1 MSPVRRTRIVCTIGP
16 SSSSP
21 HVLRAMVAAGMDVA
35 RLNFSHGD
43 AQTHRE
49 AAANVREAAEAA
61 ERPIALLGDLQGP
74 KIRTGSLDS
83 SFKRLVRG
91 RRVGLVAAPPSA
103 SPTPPH
109 EWGGQDIPVS
119 HVELIQALR
128 PGDRVLLDDGRIELS
143 VRGVEDGRA
152 EASVV
157 RGGLLGERKGVSV
170 PGRALPMPALTE
182 KDLADLKLAVELGV
196 DYIALSF
203 VRRPE
208 DLLACQQHL
217 SGLNCSVPVIAKLEK
232 LEAIRNLS
240 AILEVADAVMVARG
254 DLGVEL
260 KLGDLPAVQKD
271 VIDRANRAGV
281 PVITATEMLES
292 MVTSNRPSRAEA
304 SVVRGGLLGER
315 KGVSVPGR
323 ALPMPALTEKDL
335 ADLKLAVELGVD
347 YIALSFV
354 RRPEDLLACQ
364 QHLSGLNCSV
374 PVIAK
379 LEKLEAI
386 RNLSAIL
393 EVADAVMVAR
403 GDLGVELKLGD
414 LPAVQK
420 DVIDRANRAGVPVI
434 TATEMLESMVTSNR
448 PTRAEASDVAN
459 AIWDGT
465 DAVMLSQ
472 ETSVGAHPVEAVR
485 AMARICLAAQKHP
498 AYERARQIWREPGQV
513 GSAIAHAAAA
523 TATEIHAKV
532 IIAFTE
538 SGTTALRCSKARPP
552 MPVVAA
558 SPHPEVLRRTALYS
572 GVIPLLVSPGRDTDQ
587 MISNATEAAV
597 QSGLVR
603 TGDRV
608 VVVAGVP
615 VGRPGQTNLLKV
627 ETV

>member
-21 HVLRAMVAAGMDVA
+21 HVLKAMVAAGMDVA

-43 AQTHRE
+43 AETHRQ
-49 AAANVREAAEAA
+49 AAANVREAADAA
-61 ERPIALLGDLQGP
+61 GRPIALLGDLQGP
-74 KIRTGSLDS
+74 KIRTGPLQDS
-83 SFKRLVRG
+83 FQRLVRG
-91 RRVGLVAAPPSA
+91 RVVTLIGRSDPSTGASAASSPA
-103 SPTPPH
+103 SGEVREPNQI
-109 EWGGQDIPVS
+109 EIS
-119 HVELIQALR
+119 HVELVRALR

-170 PGRALPMPALTE
+170 PGRPLPMPALTA
-182 KDLADLKLAVELGV
+182 KDLTDLKLAVELGV
-196 DYIALSF
+196 DYLALSF

-208 DLLACQQHL
+208 DLILCQDHL
-217 SGLNCSVPVIAKLEK
+217 KGLSCSIPVIAKLEK
-232 LEAIRNLS
+232 LEAIRNL
-240 AILEVADAVMVARG
+240 
-254 DLGVEL
+254 
-260 KLGDLPAVQKD
+260 
-271 VIDRANRAGV
+271 
-281 PVITATEMLES
+281 T
-292 MVTSNRPSRAEA
+292 
-304 SVVRGGLLGER
+304 
-315 KGVSVPGR
+315 
-323 ALPMPALTEKDL
+323 
-335 ADLKLAVELGVD
+335 
-347 YIALSFV
+347 
-354 RRPEDLLACQ
+354 
-364 QHLSGLNCSV
+364 
-374 PVIAK
+374 
-379 LEKLEAI
+379 
-386 RNLSAIL
+386 AIL

-498 AYERARQIWREPGQV
+498 SFERARQIWREPGQV
-513 GSAIAHAAAA
+513 GSAIAHAAAS

-552 MPVVAA
+552 VPVVAA

-572 GVIPLLVSPGRDTDQ
+572 GVVPMLVSPGRDTDQ
-587 MISNATEAAV
+587 MISNATEAAL
-597 QSGLVR
+597 QSGMVR
-603 TGDRV
+603 PGDLV

>member
-1 MSPVRRTRIVCTIGP
+1 MSQVRRTRIVCTIGP
-16 SSSSP
+16 SSISP
-21 HVLRAMVAAGMDVA
+21 QVMRSMIQSGMDVA
-35 RLNFSHGD
+35 RLNFSQGD
-43 AQTHRE
+43 ADTHRE
-49 AAANVREAAEAA
+49 AAANVREASEAVG
-61 ERPIALLGDLQGP
+61 RPVALLGDLQGP
-74 KIRTGSLDS
+74 KIRTGTVDGT
-83 SFKRLVRG
+83 FQKLVRG
-91 RRVGLVAAPPSA
+91 RTIELV
-103 SPTPPH
+103 
-109 EWGGQDIPVS
+109 GGQRREPNQIEVS
-119 HVELIQALR
+119 HIELVHALR
-128 PGDRVLLDDGRIELS
+128 PGDRVLLDDGRIELA
-143 VRGVEDGRA
+143 VRAVEDGRA

-170 PGRALPMPALTE
+170 PGRPLPLPALTD
-182 KDLADLKLAVELGV
+182 KDLEDLRLAMELDV
-196 DYIALSF
+196 DYLALSF

-208 DLLACQQHL
+208 DILACQEHVSSHQRQI
-217 SGLNCSVPVIAKLEK
+217 PVIAKLEK

-240 AILEVADAVMVARG
+240 
-254 DLGVEL
+254 
-260 KLGDLPAVQKD
+260 K
-271 VIDRANRAGV
+271 
-281 PVITATEMLES
+281 
-292 MVTSNRPSRAEA
+292 
-304 SVVRGGLLGER
+304 
-315 KGVSVPGR
+315 
-323 ALPMPALTEKDL
+323 
-335 ADLKLAVELGVD
+335 
-347 YIALSFV
+347 
-354 RRPEDLLACQ
+354 
-364 QHLSGLNCSV
+364 
-374 PVIAK
+374 
-379 LEKLEAI
+379 
-386 RNLSAIL
+386 IL

-472 ETSVGAHPVEAVR
+472 ETSIGAHPVEAVR

-498 AYERARQIWREPGQV
+498 SYERARQIWREPGEV

-572 GVIPLLVSPGRDTDQ
+572 GVVPLLVSPGRDTDQ
-587 MISNATEAAV
+587 MISNATEAALA
-597 QSGLVR
+597 SGMVR
-603 TGDRV
+603 AGDRV